1 MKGNYRNVIRRA
13 AAILLIMVIVISVQ
27 LGYAGAFQV
36 KAEDGIIATGY
47 VNFDVTDLRIRTSP
61 INGNIITKVN
71 GGFKFDIYEEVS
83 TSATYKWYSIGFYLD
98 GEYTRGYITSQYT
111 TKDKKS
117 DYQPDNN
124 FEDYLS
130 AQNFPD
136 SYKESLRQLHEK
148 YPLWVFV
155 ADHNGRDWNAMVK
168 AQNVI
173 GRSLIYSSAD
183 SSWKSTA
190 EGCYNWETGE
200 YTELDSGG
208 WVQASE
214 GLVKYALDP
223 RNFLNDTYIFMF
235 ESLSYDSSVHNTDG
249 VRNIIDGTFM
259 ENSSHELNGYDYATL
274 LMYAGEVSKVSP
286 YHLATRIIQ
295 EQGANGAGNQISGN
309 VSGYKGYYNYYS
321 QNAYASGGL
330 SAVQNGLKY
339 AAQSD
344 DSNMRPWNSR
354 YKAVVG
360 GAINLGKWYI
370 NRGQDTI
377 YYEKFDIKN
386 YSHQYMTN
394 VLAPRSEATRAKKA
408 YSTSTLG
415 KTAFKFNIPVYDNMP
430 ASRCILPDGNKS
442 SNNWLRGLSVDG
454 YSLTPTFAPDTTDY
468 SLIVDNS
475 VTSINVSANAAD
487 SNASIS
493 GNGKHQLAV
502 GNNTINIV
510 VSAEDA
516 TTRTYSINVVRKAA
530 DNNKPDNG
538 NNNTNNSNNNTKPDN
553 GSNNNGS
560 GESDGFS
567 SNLNINNDKGIVTG
581 VGVGSSTSSILNG
594 ITYTN
599 GCYGKLLNSSGGE
612 RSADDTVATGDK
624 LVVYKKDGSTY
635 AQYDVVI
642 YGDVNGDGT
651 IDLMDFVAIKRA
663 ILNVSQPEGVRFK
676 AADIIHDG
684 VIDLMDFVAIKRH
697 ILGVSYIQQG

>member
-1 MKGNYRNVIRRA
+1 MKENYMNVARKITA
-13 AAILLIMVIVISVQ
+13 VMLMVVIIICTQFGYTGAIK
-27 LGYAGAFQV
+27 V
-36 KAEDGIIATGY
+36 KADDDIIATGY
-47 VNFDVTDLRIRTSP
+47 VNYDVTDLRIRTAP
-61 INGNIITKVN
+61 VNGSIITKVN

-83 TSATYKWYSIGFYLD
+83 TSATYTWYNIGFYLD

-117 DYQPDNN
+117 DYKPDNN
-124 FEDYLS
+124 FEDYLT
-130 AQNFPD
+130 AQDFPA
-136 SYKESLRQLHEK
+136 SYKESLRQLHEE

-155 ADHNGRDWNAMVK
+155 ADHNGRDWNTMVN

-190 EGCYNWETGE
+190 DGCYNWETGE
-200 YTELDSGG
+200 YTILDSGG

-223 RNFLNDTYIFMF
+223 RNFLDDTYIFMF

-249 VRNIIDGTFM
+249 VRNIISGTFM
-259 ENSSHELNGYDYATL
+259 EDSGHDLDGYDYATL

-295 EQGANGAGNQISGN
+295 EQGANGIGNQISGN
-309 VSGYKGYYNYYS
+309 VSGYRGYYNYYS

-330 SAVQNGLKY
+330 SAVQNGLRY
-339 AAQSD
+339 AMQTD
-344 DSNMRPWNSR
+344 DSNMRPWNTR

-386 YSHQYMTN
+386 FLHQYMTN
-394 VLAPRSEATRAKKA
+394 VLAPRSEAARAKKA
-408 YSTSTLG
+408 YSTSTLNN
-415 KTAFKFNIPVYDNMP
+415 TTFKFTIPVYDNMP
-430 ASRCILPDGNKS
+430 SSRCIIPNGNQS

-454 YSLTPTFAPDTTDY
+454 YSLTPTFSSDTTDY
-468 SLIVDNS
+468 NLIVENE
-475 VTSINVSANAAD
+475 VASIDVSASAAD
-487 SNASIS
+487 TNASVS
-493 GNGKHQLAV
+493 GRGSHRLSV

-510 VSAEDA
+510 VTAEDGG
-516 TTRTYSINVVRKAA
+516 TRTYTINVVRKEAV
-530 DNNKPDNG
+530 KPDPGDNG
-538 NNNTNNSNNNTKPDN
+538 NT
-553 GSNNNGS
+553 
-560 GESDGFS
+560 ESDGFKTG
-567 SNLNINNDKGIVTG
+567 LLVDNNKKIVTRI
-581 VGVGSSTSSILNG
+581 GVGSSVQSILDG

-599 GCYGKLLNSSGGE
+599 GCYGKILNSDNSE
-612 RSADDTVATGDK
+612 RSSDDIVATGDK
-624 LVVYKKDGSTY
+624 LTIYRKDGSVY
-635 AQYDVVI
+635 AQYNVVI
-642 YGDVNGDGT
+642 YGDVNGDGV
-651 IDLMDFVAIKRA
+651 IDLVDFVAIKRA
-663 ILNVSQPEGVRFK
+663 ILNVSQPEGVHFE

-684 VIDLMDFVAIKRH
+684 SIDLMDFVAIKRH
-697 ILGVSYIQQG
+697 ILGVSFIQQD

>member
-1 MKGNYRNVIRRA
+1 MEKNYRNVAKKITA
-13 AAILLIMVIVISVQ
+13 VVLMMVIIICTQ
-27 LGYAGAFQV
+27 FGYTGAI
-36 KAEDGIIATGY
+36 KAKADDDIIATGY
-47 VNFDVTDLRIRTSP
+47 VNYDVTDLRIRTAP
-61 INGNIITKVN
+61 VNGSIITKVN

-83 TSATYKWYSIGFYLD
+83 TSATYSWYNIGFYLD

-117 DYQPDNN
+117 DYKPDNN
-124 FEDYLS
+124 FEDYLT
-130 AQNFPD
+130 AQDFPE

-155 ADHNGRDWNAMVK
+155 ADHNGRDWNTMVN

-190 EGCYNWETGE
+190 EGCYDWETGE
-200 YTELDSGG
+200 YTILDSGG

-223 RNFLNDTYIFMF
+223 RNFLDDTYIFMF

-249 VRNIIDGTFM
+249 VRNIISGTFM
-259 ENSSHELNGYDYATL
+259 EDSGHDLDGYDYATL

-295 EQGANGAGNQISGN
+295 EQGANGIGNQISGN
-309 VSGYKGYYNYYS
+309 VSGYRGYYNYYS

-330 SAVQNGLKY
+330 SAVQNGLRY
-339 AAQSD
+339 AMQTD
-344 DSNMRPWNSR
+344 DFNMRPWNTR

-386 YSHQYMTN
+386 FSHQYMTN

-408 YSTSTLG
+408 YSTSTLNN
-415 KTAFKFNIPVYDNMP
+415 TTFKFSIPVYDNMP
-430 ASRCILPDGNKS
+430 SSRCIIPDGNQS

-454 YSLTPTFAPDTTDY
+454 YSLTPTFSSDTTDY
-468 SLIVDNS
+468 SLIVENE
-475 VTSINVSANAAD
+475 VKSIDVSASAAD
-487 SNASIS
+487 TNASVS
-493 GNGKHQLAV
+493 GRGSHRLSV

-510 VSAEDA
+510 VTAEDGG
-516 TTRTYSINVVRKAA
+516 TRTYTINVVRKEAVNPEPSPEPVKPA
-530 DNNKPDNG
+530 PDNG
-538 NNNTNNSNNNTKPDN
+538 GNGGNSGNT
-553 GSNNNGS
+553 
-560 GESDGFS
+560 ESDGFKTG
-567 SNLNINNDKGIVTG
+567 LLIDNDKKIVTRI
-581 VGVGSSTSSILNG
+581 GVGSSVQSILDG

-599 GCYGKLLNSSGGE
+599 GCYGKLLNSDNSE
-612 RSADDTVATGDK
+612 CSSDDTVATGDK
-624 LVVYKKDGSTY
+624 LTIYRKDGSVY
-635 AQYDVVI
+635 AQYNIVI
-642 YGDVNGDGT
+642 YGDVNGDGV
-651 IDLMDFVAIKRA
+651 IDLVDFVAIKRA
-663 ILNVSQPEGVRFK
+663 ILNVSQPEGVHFE

-684 VIDLMDFVAIKRH
+684 SIDLMDFVAIKRH
-697 ILGVSYIQQG
+697 ILGVSFIQQD

>member
-1 MKGNYRNVIRRA
+1 MEKNYRNVAKKITA
-13 AAILLIMVIVISVQ
+13 VVLMMVIIICTQ
-27 LGYAGAFQV
+27 FGYTGAIEA
-36 KAEDGIIATGY
+36 KADDDIIATGY
-47 VNFDVTDLRIRTSP
+47 VNYDVTDLRIRTAP
-61 INGNIITKVN
+61 VNGSIITKVN

-83 TSATYKWYSIGFYLD
+83 TSATYSWYNIGFYLD

-117 DYQPDNN
+117 DYKPDNN
-124 FEDYLS
+124 FEDYLT
-130 AQNFPD
+130 AQDFPE

-155 ADHNGRDWNAMVK
+155 ADYNGRDWDTMVN

-200 YTELDSGG
+200 YTILDSGG

-223 RNFLNDTYIFMF
+223 RNFLDDTYIFMF

-249 VRNIIDGTFM
+249 VRNIISGTFM
-259 ENSSHELNGYDYATL
+259 EDSGHDLDGYDYATL
-274 LMYAGEVSKVSP
+274 LMCAGEVSKVSP

-295 EQGANGAGNQISGN
+295 EQGANGIGNQISGN
-309 VSGYKGYYNYYS
+309 VSGYRGYYNYYS

-330 SAVQNGLKY
+330 SAVQNGLRY
-339 AAQSD
+339 AMQTD
-344 DSNMRPWNSR
+344 DSNMRPWNTR

-386 YSHQYMTN
+386 FSHQYMTN

-408 YSTSTLG
+408 YSTSTLNN
-415 KTAFKFNIPVYDNMP
+415 TTFKFSIPVYDNMP
-430 ASRCILPDGNKS
+430 SSRCIIPDGNQS

-454 YSLTPTFAPDTTDY
+454 YSLTPTFSSDTTDY
-468 SLIVDNS
+468 SLIVENE
-475 VTSINVSANAAD
+475 VKSIDVSASAAD
-487 SNASIS
+487 TNASVS
-493 GNGKHQLAV
+493 GRGSHRLSV

-510 VSAEDA
+510 VTAEDGG
-516 TTRTYSINVVRKAA
+516 TRTYTINVVRKEAVNPEPSPEPVKPA
-530 DNNKPDNG
+530 PDNG
-538 NNNTNNSNNNTKPDN
+538 GNGGNSGNT
-553 GSNNNGS
+553 
-560 GESDGFS
+560 ESDGFKTG
-567 SNLNINNDKGIVTG
+567 LLIDNDKKIVTRI
-581 VGVGSSTSSILNG
+581 GVGSSVQSILDG

-599 GCYGKLLNSSGGE
+599 GCYGKLLNSDNSE
-612 RSADDTVATGDK
+612 CSSDDTVATGDK
-624 LVVYKKDGSTY
+624 LTIYRKDGSVY
-635 AQYDVVI
+635 AQYDIVI
-642 YGDVNGDGT
+642 YGDVNGDGV
-651 IDLMDFVAIKRA
+651 IDLVDFVAVKRA
-663 ILNVSQPEGVRFK
+663 ILNVSQPEGVHFE

-684 VIDLMDFVAIKRH
+684 SIDLMDFVAIKRH
-697 ILGVSYIQQG
+697 ILGVSFIQQD

>member
-1 MKGNYRNVIRRA
+1 MNVAKKITA
-13 AAILLIMVIVISVQ
+13 VVLMMVIIICTQ
-27 LGYAGAFQV
+27 FGYTGAIEA
-36 KAEDGIIATGY
+36 KADDDIIATGY
-47 VNFDVTDLRIRTSP
+47 VNYDVTDLRIRTAP
-61 INGNIITKVN
+61 VNGSIITKVN

-83 TSATYKWYSIGFYLD
+83 TSATYSWYNIGFYLD

-117 DYQPDNN
+117 DYKPDNN
-124 FEDYLS
+124 FEDYLT
-130 AQNFPD
+130 AQDFPE
-136 SYKESLRQLHEK
+136 SYKESLRQLHEQ
-148 YPLWVFV
+148 YPLWVVV
-155 ADHNGRDWNAMVK
+155 ADHNGRDWDTMVN

-200 YTELDSGG
+200 YTILDSGG

-223 RNFLNDTYIFMF
+223 RNFLDDTYIFMF

-249 VRNIIDGTFM
+249 VRNIISGTFM
-259 ENSSHELNGYDYATL
+259 EDSGHDLDGYDYATL

-295 EQGANGAGNQISGN
+295 EQGANGIGNQISGN
-309 VSGYKGYYNYYS
+309 VSGYRGYYNYYS

-330 SAVQNGLKY
+330 SAVQNGLRY
-339 AAQSD
+339 AMQTD
-344 DSNMRPWNSR
+344 DFNMRPWNTR

-386 YSHQYMTN
+386 FSHQYMTN

-408 YSTSTLG
+408 YSTSTLNN
-415 KTAFKFNIPVYDNMP
+415 TTFKFSIPVYDNMP
-430 ASRCILPDGNKS
+430 SSRCIIPDGNQS

-454 YSLTPTFAPDTTDY
+454 YSLTPTFSSDTTDY
-468 SLIVDNS
+468 SLIVENE
-475 VTSINVSANAAD
+475 VKSIDVSASAAD
-487 SNASIS
+487 TNASIS
-493 GNGKHQLAV
+493 GRGSHRLSV

-510 VSAEDA
+510 VTAEDGG
-516 TTRTYSINVVRKAA
+516 TRTYTINVVRKEAVNPEPSPEPVNPA
-530 DNNKPDNG
+530 PGNG
-538 NNNTNNSNNNTKPDN
+538 GNSGNT
-553 GSNNNGS
+553 
-560 GESDGFS
+560 ESDGFKTG
-567 SNLNINNDKGIVTG
+567 LLIDNDKKIVTRI
-581 VGVGSSTSSILNG
+581 GVGSNVQSILDG

-599 GCYGKLLNSSGGE
+599 GCYGKLLNSDNSE
-612 RSADDTVATGDK
+612 CSSDDTVATGDK
-624 LVVYKKDGSTY
+624 LTIYRKDGSVY
-635 AQYDVVI
+635 AQYDIVI
-642 YGDVNGDGT
+642 YGDVNGDGV
-651 IDLMDFVAIKRA
+651 IDLVDFVAIKRA
-663 ILNVSQPEGVRFK
+663 ILNVSQPEGVHFE

-684 VIDLMDFVAIKRH
+684 SIDLMDFVAIKRH
-697 ILGVSYIQQG
+697 ILGVSFIQQD